1 MEKLSKEALES
12 YLGKEEAKKYHKD
25 LEIYNKRDKIFYSS
39 PNKEIWY
46 SPLVWGVQHRIWG
59 YPLTQFIVLS
69 FFCLYPFV
77 IGPAVEYLWF
87 NPWYALPHSAFLTW
101 VYIGGLYTSSYSLFE
116 HIRKNIEKGVTKE
129 PPLSK
134 SILFKIRVLKCF
146 STFIFFSIL
155 FVMGFC

>member
-1 MEKLSKEALES
+1 MEKLSKEALEG

-69 FFCLYPFV
+69 FFCLYDV
-77 IGPAVEYLWF
+77 
-87 NPWYALPHSAFLTW
+87 LPKFQ
-101 VYIGGLYTSSYSLFE
+101 TSSPKDYAA
-116 HIRKNIEKGVTKE
+116 V
-129 PPLSK
+129 
-134 SILFKIRVLKCF
+134 
-146 STFIFFSIL
+146 
-155 FVMGFC
+155 